1 MIRARAT
8 AAPLLA
14 AVIALGAGTA
24 LAQDNSD
31 SVEVIVSQ
39 SDASAKK
46 RLSVRGFFNLVKR
59 TAASLTG
66 YALPLTKCEKWTL
79 PKANLEAVKK
89 AAAKQG
95 LLVTEL
101 GPGWDHVF
109 QATPPEL
116 NVTAKQK
123 SIIDLAKT
131 GKATT
136 GVKIMSGP
144 APSMLEY
151 ALTKDAK
158 AKAGA
163 DAPKLTVALGDDTVL
178 TIARTSVDIKPKLCI
193 WRGEVEQTGGLVT
206 LMWWPNGMMAGTVQ
220 DAGKIYSIRHMG
232 GQFYAVVEMN
242 AERMPQEHA
251 ALPQKLW
258 ASVANLRDD
267 PLVQQGDA
275 SLLRRA
281 MTAGHV
287 PLPPAAAPQR
297 GKRASTTGTG
307 AARRRPPAAGKDVV
321 IDVIVAYSK
330 KAASNY
336 GDIK

>member
-79 PKANLEAVKK
+79 PKAQLESVKK

-163 DAPKLTVALGDDTVL
+163 EAAKLTVALSDNTVL
-178 TIARTSVDIKPKLCI
+178 TIARTSIDIKPNLCI

-206 LMWWPNGMMAGTVQ
+206 LMWWPNGQMAGTVQ
-220 DAGKIYSIRHMG
+220 DQGKIYSIRHMG
-232 GQFYAVVEMN
+232 GQFYAVVELST
-242 AERMPQEHA
+242 ERMPQEHA
-251 ALPQKLW
+251 SLPSSLR
-258 ASVANLRDD
+258 SSDPSLRDD
-267 PLVQQGDA
+267 PLLQQGDA
-275 SLLRRA
+275 SLLRRV
-281 MTAGHV
+281 MTAMRPPQPQPRQRASAASKGA
-287 PLPPAAAPQR
+287 PGQPPAPS
-297 GKRASTTGTG
+297 GKA
-307 AARRRPPAAGKDVV
+307 VV
-321 IDVIVAYSK
+321 IDVIVAYTP

-336 GDIK
+336 G